1 MQSIEALGKMT
12 KEELLAQWRK
22 LPGKP
27 PPPTRLDRLVRELAY
42 RLQEQRQEPLD
53 KNTKVSLARH
63 MAAFEKSLLTKKP
76 EKPAKTQPKILLEHN
91 SVLTRQWNDR
101 TITVHVLGAREFLFE
116 GQRFKSLSSI
126 ARQVTGQHLSGPLF
140 FGLKE
145 VARG

>member
-1 MQSIEALGKMT
+1 MQSVDDLGELT
-12 KEELLAQWRK
+12 KEELLARWRK

-27 PPPTRLDRLVRELAY
+27 PPPTRLDRLIRELAY
-42 RLQEQRQEPLD
+42 RLQEQRQGPLD
-53 KNTKVSLARH
+53 KNTRVSLARH

-76 EKPAKTQPKILLEHN
+76 ETPVKTSAKILLERN
-91 SVLTRQWNDR
+91 SVLTRQWNGR
-101 TITVHVLGAREFLFE
+101 TITVHVLGAREFLFGE
-116 GQRFKSLSSI
+116 KRFKSLSSI